1 MASNLVT
8 LLFLEEHRSKRS
20 RPLCETEWNDRE
32 ASRRKSIFCSSS
44 RMCKEIRGRNKGRGW
59 KIDGTTWNS
68 FDFDCFRRTFNTT
81 AAKVEPRF
89 LFRRKRLLSLLF
101 IFFPFPFFSYGEKYN
116 NYIVSLNRCWTS
128 ESFSFSRRK
137 GIIIVFFLLFRWKF
151 SFFFLIFFF
160 SPSPPTFRRKRL
172 ADSFDTN

>member
-32 ASRRKSIFCSSS
+32 ASRRKSIFYSSS

-89 LFRRKRLLSLLF
+89 LLRRKRLLSLLF
-101 IFFPFPFFSYGEKYN
+101 IY
-116 NYIVSLNRCWTS
+116 
-128 ESFSFSRRK
+128 
-137 GIIIVFFLLFRWKF
+137 
-151 SFFFLIFFF
+151 FF
-160 SPSPPTFRRKRL
+160 SPFHFSPTEKSITIISSVWIVVERLKAFPFREGKVKL
-172 ADSFDTN
+172 

>member
-68 FDFDCFRRTFNTT
+68 FDFDCFRRTFNAT

-89 LFRRKRLLSLLF
+89 LLRRKRLLSLLF
-101 IFFPFPFFSYGEKYN
+101 IY
-116 NYIVSLNRCWTS
+116 
-128 ESFSFSRRK
+128 
-137 GIIIVFFLLFRWKF
+137 
-151 SFFFLIFFF
+151 FF
-160 SPSPPTFRRKRL
+160 SPFHFSPTEKSITIISSVWIVVEHVWKLFLFEKERYNY
-172 ADSFDTN
+172 SFFSFTSMKIFDPFSLFSSPLPLPPLFEERD

>member
-44 RMCKEIRGRNKGRGW
+44 RMCKGIRGTRGW

-68 FDFDCFRRTFNTT
+68 FDFDCFRRTFNAT

-89 LFRRKRLLSLLF
+89 LLRRKRLLSLLF
-101 IFFPFPFFSYGEKYN
+101 IY
-116 NYIVSLNRCWTS
+116 
-128 ESFSFSRRK
+128 
-137 GIIIVFFLLFRWKF
+137 
-151 SFFFLIFFF
+151 FF
-160 SPSPPTFRRKRL
+160 SPFHFSPTEKSITIISSVWIVVEHVWKLFLFEKERYNY
-172 ADSFDTN
+172 SFFSFTSMKILDPFSLFSSPLPLPPLFEERD